1 MICRL
6 RVVDEPWPR
15 ESFTVMAETV
25 SLPIASEISLFVFT
39 ALPPRNSVVSQLSLM
54 ISAPSR

>member
-15 ESFTVMAETV
+15 ESLTVMAETV
-25 SLPIASEISLFVFT
+25 SLPIISEISLFVFT
-39 ALPPRNSVVSQLSLM
+39 VLPPRNRVVSQLSLT